1 VTQSTL
7 ACHLDDTTPVL
18 SNLDPRSSCCAVSS
32 PVSICSRRFA
42 SMVVTGAGTGTLRSE
57 EVEVGSA
64 SPIQGAELTAN
75 VTAAASSVALD
86 CVF

>member
-1 VTQSTL
+1 
-7 ACHLDDTTPVL
+7 
-18 SNLDPRSSCCAVSS
+18 
-32 PVSICSRRFA
+32 
-42 SMVVTGAGTGTLRSE
+42 MVTGAGTLRSK

-86 CVF
+86 CFFYEEYCSWPLATTLG